1 MEPSRTSGRAD
12 DRGRGMFPSSRTGR
26 DRLRR
31 LRSRLTGS
39 RSAGDADELRLNRV
53 AALHYDI
60 PHQGSRDSAAGV
72 TAGATAPGDNILI
85 MITADRGGQLIDGV
99 GEALP
104 EHAFAG
110 DTDEGGD
117 AAWTFVRAASQRLYR
132 RTLAFRDRDDAVT
145 AVRRVMVE
153 LSGLAADHAG
163 TRPGNRHLRGTLFGI
178 EVALL
183 DTAARALDLQVSEL
197 LGGTREHVGISGSRI
212 PSGGAPD
219 AAAERAIRQR
229 RYPVTRLQGVGA
241 VEHDWT
247 LLETVARANRSADL
261 DRPIWLELAEALDA
275 GGAARFV
282 DGVAARMASGE
293 LPASVLLQGLVPA
306 EQLTALPDLQRRADE
321 ACRDAPHGPALDLR
335 VVAGEGVEDAS
346 DLERLN
352 AHGGCRALT
361 IRPDRAGGLLASA
374 ELADAAI
381 TADPGIHIGIAG
393 VPGAS
398 DVSAWALHNLAR
410 SLPRLDYLTIPPRTG
425 AEVRITDPPVRF
437 RARGSNILTPQRS
450 PGLGATPVLATLEP
464 YVERSF
470 DANSQ
475 GGMVVAK
482 QPSTGGSRIDAMH
495 ATRERLD
502 RLTVAELERQLEP
515 RLLATA
521 GDEHRARVRSLL
533 RVTEPRHL
541 THAMVRRLERN
552 DLSLPS
558 GLSFRS
564 LMLEQSEARRLGVFR
579 PGWLLDNKAKAYAF
593 VDEVGVRRPRCDR
606 VARPFAAI
614 EPAGPIVIKP
624 VRSTGSKGTYL
635 VYAPDHII
643 HLRDGMELS
652 SWDAMAEHARR
663 LMSHERRPVPDR
675 WMTEE
680 LVLEDSSTLRTA
692 TDLKFYAFYGHVLLI
707 RESRR
712 VSGGKQGVR
721 YWTRDNEPA
730 RTGVTRGEH
739 LDEARGA
746 TQQQLELVES
756 LSREIP
762 VPFMR
767 IDMLRGEDGLV
778 FGEFTPR
785 PGAFE
790 LFDETWDRRMA
801 ESWVLAEGRII
812 DDVLGGK
819 DFAAFAKATR

>member
-1 MEPSRTSGRAD
+1 MEPSRSSTRAD
-12 DRGRGMFPSSRTGR
+12 SRVRGMLPSLRSARG
-26 DRLRR
+26 RLRR
-31 LRSRLTGS
+31 SRSRLAASGPAGG
-39 RSAGDADELRLNRV
+39 AGDLRLDRV
-53 AALHYDI
+53 TALHYDI
-60 PHQGSRDSAAGV
+60 PHQVSRDPAVRGTTPGSNFLV
-72 TAGATAPGDNILI
+72 T
-85 MITADRGGQLIDGV
+85 ITADRGGRLVEGT
-99 GEALP
+99 GECLP
-104 EHAFAG
+104 EHAYAG
-110 DTDEGGD
+110 DGDEGGD
-117 AAWTFVRAASQRLYR
+117 AAWAFVRAASRLLYR
-132 RTLAFRDRDDAVT
+132 RTLTFRDRSEALT
-145 AVRRVMVE
+145 AVRGVMAE
-153 LSGLAADHAG
+153 LGRLAVDHTG
-163 TRPGNRHLRGTLFGI
+163 TGQHDRPLRGTLFGI

-197 LGGTREHVGISGSRI
+197 LGSRREQVGISGSRI
-212 PSGGAPD
+212 PFGGTPD
-219 AAAERAIRQR
+219 DAAERAIRQR
-229 RYPVTRLQGVGA
+229 RYPVTRLQGSGV
-241 VEHDWT
+241 VEQDWT
-247 LLETVARANRSADL
+247 LLETVSRANRSADT
-261 DRPIWLELAEALDA
+261 DRPIWLELREPLDA
-275 GGAARFV
+275 TGAAGFV
-282 DGVAARMASGE
+282 DGVTARMISGE
-293 LPASVLLQGLVPA
+293 LPASVLIQGLLQA
-306 EQLTALPDLQRRADE
+306 DQLAALPGLQRRADE
-321 ACRDAPHGPALDLR
+321 ALLQAPHGPDLDLR
-335 VVAGEGVEDAS
+335 VVAGERVEDAS
-346 DLERLN
+346 DLELLN

-361 IRPDRAGGLLASA
+361 IRPDRVGGLLATV
-374 ELADAAI
+374 ELADAALA
-381 TADPGIHIGIAG
+381 ADPGIHIGIAG
-393 VPGAS
+393 VTGAS

-410 SLPRLDYLTIPPRTG
+410 SLPRMDYLTIPPRTS

-437 RARGSNILTPQRS
+437 HARGSNILAPQGS
-450 PGLGATPVLATLEP
+450 PGLGAAPVLATLEP

-470 DANSQ
+470 DANGQ
-475 GGMVVAK
+475 GGLEVAR
-482 QPSTGGSRIDAMH
+482 QPTTSGGRIDAVH

-502 RLTVAELERQLEP
+502 RLTVEELERQLEP

-521 GDEHRARVRSLL
+521 DDDHRARVRSLL

-552 DLSLPS
+552 DMSLPS

-614 EPAGPIVIKP
+614 EPAAPMVIKP

-635 VYAPDHII
+635 VYSPDHII

-652 SWDAMAEHARR
+652 SWDAMAEHAFR
-663 LMSHERRPVPDR
+663 LMSHEHRPVPDR

-680 LVLEDSSTLRTA
+680 LILEDSATRRTA
-692 TDLKFYAFYGHVLLI
+692 TDLKFYAFYGNVLLI

-739 LDEARGA
+739 LDEARG
-746 TQQQLELVES
+746 TNPEQLELVES

-778 FGEFTPR
+778 LGEFTPR